1 MLQGGRIQWV
11 KQDCEDVNGSRSD
24 TLHVQMP
31 EGRRLAGA
39 EMGKTVGVLVMD
51 HIAAGLVAGDKVQG
65 KLRVYPENEAAL
77 DALQSMP
84 AERIVEQIRK
94 EIDAAA
100 QGDEIDAIGVGFPGI
115 IRTGVVEES
124 PNLQQV
130 KGFALQA
137 KLSDAL
143 GGSLAK
149 VPVRVFN
156 DADVMAAGIAASQG
170 KLNKLI
176 RVWTLGNGI
185 GFGRFPATEG
195 IWEAGHTIVTLDPKE
210 NYCGCGGRGHLEGI
224 LGLRAMRLRFLDLEP
239 AEVFENARA
248 GDARCREFVMLY
260 HRALAAA
267 TANSVHIEGPGTFFI
282 TGPDV
287 KFVETAL
294 LDRLLLEMVKMSPL
308 QGSRFE
314 VLPTTDDTGV
324 IGAAVNAVRT
334 A

>member
-1 MLQGGRIQWV
+1 MGESL
-11 KQDCEDVNGSRSD
+11 
-24 TLHVQMP
+24 
-31 EGRRLAGA
+31 RLAGG

-51 HIAAGLVAGDKVQG
+51 HIATGLVAGDRVQG
-65 KLRVYPENEAAL
+65 ELRVYPENEAAL

-84 AERIVEQIRK
+84 AESIVEQIRA

-100 QGDEIDAIGVGFPGI
+100 KGDEIDAIGVGFPGI
-115 IRTGVVEES
+115 IRMGVVEES

-130 KGFALQA
+130 KGFALKA

-149 VPVRVFN
+149 VPVRIFN

-185 GFGRFPATEG
+185 GFGRFPTTEG
-195 IWEAGHTIVTLDPKE
+195 IWEGGHTIVTLDPKE

-248 GDARCREFVMLY
+248 GDTRCREFVILY

-267 TANSVHIEGPGTFFI
+267 TANSVHLEGPGTFFI

-287 KFVETAL
+287 RFVETAL

-314 VLPTTDDTGV
+314 VLPTTDETGV

>member
-1 MLQGGRIQWV
+1 
-11 KQDCEDVNGSRSD
+11 
-24 TLHVQMP
+24 
-31 EGRRLAGA
+31 
-39 EMGKTVGVLVMD
+39 MD

-77 DALQSMP
+77 DPLQSMP
-84 AERIVEQIRK
+84 AERIIERIRA
-94 EIDAAA
+94 EIEAIAM
-100 QGDEIDAIGVGFPGI
+100 GEEIDAIGVGFPGI

-137 KLSDAL
+137 KLSQAL

-156 DADVMAAGIAASQG
+156 DADVMAAGIAASHG

-195 IWEAGHTIVTLDPKE
+195 IWEGGHTVVTLDPKE

-239 AEVFENARA
+239 PEVFENARA
-248 GDARCREFVMLY
+248 GDPRCREFVMLY

-287 KFVETAL
+287 KFIETPL

-314 VLPTTDDTGV
+314 VLSTTDETGV
-324 IGAAVNAVRT
+324 IGASVNA
-334 A
+334 AMAG